1 MEDIAMKI
9 NAVDLFCGVGGLTC
23 GVQQAG
29 INVIAGYDIDPRSQ
43 FAYEFNNNARFIL
56 KDIKKIDSKEITNLF
71 PDDTDIK
78 VLMGCAPCQPFST
91 YSHKYKNNENTLQKM
106 DLLDYF
112 GKQIEY
118 VQPDIVSMENVPQM
132 VNEKVFDKFIQILN
146 DNNYLIDYKVVFA
159 PDYGVPQKRKRLL
172 LLASKLGEIKLIPA
186 QFNKDNYP
194 TLRDTIGNLPK
205 LKAGDTDLNDPLHR
219 SRNISDLNMKRIKQS
234 KPGGTWRDWDEE
246 LLLEAY
252 KKKSGAS
259 FGSVYGRLE
268 WDKPAN
274 TITTQFPGIG
284 NGRFGHP
291 DQDRALSLR
300 EGAMLQTFPRD
311 YLFTQPELGGNYPIA
326 QVALQIGNAVPP
338 KLGEVI
344 GNSILK
350 HLEKIK

>member
-1 MEDIAMKI
+1 MKI

-219 SRNISDLNMKRIKQS
+219 SRNLSDLNMKRIKQS

-252 KKKSGAS
+252 KKKSGVS

-311 YLFTQPELGGNYPIA
+311 YLFTQLELGGNYPIA